1 MSAHTPGP
9 WRVIETHLL
18 PHDGDHVADMSNG
31 LMVVASAKLGDP
43 LADARLIATAP
54 ELLEAL
60 EWLADILPDPELDND
75 ELQRVW
81 TKKARAA
88 IAKATGA
95 KP

>member
-9 WRVIETHLL
+9 WLISEDGAVVTVRGATGEPIAELWLGGPIEQ
-18 PHDGDHVADMSNG
+18 
-31 LMVVASAKLGDP
+31 
-43 LADARLIATAP
+43 DARLIAAAP

-60 EWLADILPDPELDND
+60 EWLVDILPDPELDND

>member
-31 LMVVASAKLGDP
+31 LMVVANAKLGAP
-43 LADARLIATAP
+43 LADARLIAAAP
-54 ELLEAL
+54 KLLEAL
-60 EWLADILPDPELDND
+60 KYA
-75 ELQRVW
+75 RRMV
-81 TKKARAA
+81 KASECDVAFIDDA

>member
-18 PHDGDHVADMSNG
+18 THDGDHVADMSNG
-31 LMVVASAKLGDP
+31 LMVVASAKLGAP
-43 LADARLIATAP
+43 LADARLIAAAP

-60 EWLADILPDPELDND
+60 ELVRDYVVTMKGAGHEYQVAIDS
-75 ELQRVW
+75 
-81 TKKARAA
+81 A

-95 KP
+95 AP